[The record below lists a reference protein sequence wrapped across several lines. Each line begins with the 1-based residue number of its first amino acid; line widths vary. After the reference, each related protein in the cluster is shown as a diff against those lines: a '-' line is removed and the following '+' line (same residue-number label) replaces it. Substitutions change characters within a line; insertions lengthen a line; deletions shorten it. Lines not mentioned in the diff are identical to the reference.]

1 MMDRKTLATIC
12 VAFAIGYWVSS
23 SPVAPH
29 PWQPRPERPV
39 LRWIVR
45 AAKNL
50 LWIAVIA
57 EPAPTVP
64 NDRQLVHAPPIG
76 EDGYPLVDH
85 GKGF

>member
-1 MMDRKTLATIC
+1 MDRKTLATIC

-23 SPVAPH
+23 SPLAP
-29 PWQPRPERPV
+29 QPQPQRPV
-39 LRWIVR
+39 LRWIAR

-50 LWIAVIA
+50 LWLAVLA
-57 EPAPTVP
+57 EPAPP
-64 NDRQLVHAPPIG
+64 QASPQLVHAPPIG

>member
-1 MMDRKTLATIC
+1 MDRKQLATVVI
-12 VAFAIGYWVSS
+12 AFAIGYWIHSGTE
-23 SPVAPH
+23 APK
-29 PWQPRPERPV
+29 PQPERPV

-50 LWIAVIA
+50 LWLAVLA
-57 EPAPTVP
+57 DPPPAAQ
-64 NDRQLVHAPPIG
+64 DRQLVHAPPIG